1 MKEQFVPHEIAIL
14 LKEKGFTDEC
24 MASYEISLTAQ
35 ENEEDG
41 FSGPFG
47 WEKGEVNFNKGYFA
61 NGVPYCDFSNEHW
74 LYCAAPLWQQVIDWL
89 RDTHNIDIWV
99 QPFTSERI
107 DGKLYLPDES
117 YSYFIFKDGHF
128 ISDKVDFSE
137 PEEAR
142 QAVIEHALTL
152 I

>member
-1 MKEQFVPHEIAIL
+1 MKDQFVPHEIAIL

-24 MASYEISLTAQ
+24 MASYQISLTAQ

-74 LYCAAPLWQQVIDWL
+74 LYCAAPLWQQVIDWFL
-89 RDTHNIDIWV
+89 EEHKLLITI
-99 QPFTSERI
+99 TSCSQ
-107 DGKLYLPDES
+107 ES
-117 YSYFIFKDGHF
+117 WQFHIQRPGDNLNTMWKEDFYSYN
-128 ISDKVDFSE
+128 
-137 PEEAR
+137 EAR
-142 QAVIEHALTL
+142 KTAIEHTLTL

>member
-1 MKEQFVPHEIAIL
+1 MKKQFVPFELAIL

-24 MASYEISLTAQ
+24 MASYQISLTAQ

-74 LYCAAPLWQQVIDWL
+74 LYCAAPLWQQVIDWFL
-89 RDTHNIDIWV
+89 EEHKLLITI
-99 QPFTSERI
+99 TSCSQ
-107 DGKLYLPDES
+107 ES
-117 YSYFIFKDGHF
+117 WQFHIQRPGDNLNTMWKEDFYSYN
-128 ISDKVDFSE
+128 
-137 PEEAR
+137 EAR
-142 QAVIEHALTL
+142 KTAIEHTLTL